1 MVGFNQLSAIFA
13 RKSLLQIWNKM
24 IKQIFAGA
32 LLLTSLLM
40 AQDEY
45 KSWIKAERERFAKTR
60 ELSKVMY
67 PGDSKIDVIYYGLD
81 LKITTNPNYLIGNV
95 TICVKA
101 DTSSLNMCFLDL
113 RSFLIVDSVLLNGT
127 TAQYTHS
134 DNKINITLEHTYS
147 QGEPFTLKVYYR
159 GVPSGTGFGGF
170 FFGTH
175 AGTPIIGSLSE
186 SYSGPYWW
194 PQKDTPA
201 DKADSSDVW
210 ITVADNLVPVSNG
223 SLESIINN
231 GNGTHTYHWK
241 NHYSIAN
248 YLISLAITNYT
259 QYDTYYHYGIADSMV
274 IMNFIYPENFNYVK
288 PFVDETDEMIEVFA
302 DRYGEY
308 PFIEEKY
315 GHAEYEWGGAMEH
328 QTCTSIGFWG
338 SGVISHELAH
348 QWYGDMI
355 TCADWHNIWLNEGF
369 ATYSE
374 AVYVEAR
381 DGKAAYDQ
389 KILSDMNYARNAQ
402 GTIWVQ
408 DITNEWEIFDGARS
422 YAKGACVLHMLR
434 GVVGDSI
441 FFDIMRTYSA
451 DPSVSYRVA
460 TTEDFQAIAESVY
473 GQSLNYFFQEWIY
486 GENEPTYTIG
496 WDKALVSG
504 DIYNV
509 TLNIYQSV
517 NNNPS
522 YFTMPVQVKIN
533 TSLGD
538 TIVTLFNNAQ
548 TQNFQ
553 FQVIGNP
560 TLIVFDPGNWILK
573 NNTTITSLENL
584 TQFSLA
590 QNYPNPFN
598 PSTTIEYILPQS
610 GFVTLKV
617 YNILGKEIATL
628 VNEQIDAGKHKVDFD
643 ASGLNS
649 GVYFY
654 KLLVSDLQGKDG
666 KAGEF
671 VETKKMILLK

>member
-1 MVGFNQLSAIFA
+1 
-13 RKSLLQIWNKM
+13 M
-24 IKQIFAGA
+24 IKQIFAVA

-45 KSWIKAERERFAKTR
+45 KPWIKGERERYSNMNQ
-60 ELSKVMY
+60 LSKVQY
-67 PGDSKIDVIYYGLD
+67 PGDSKIDVTYYGLD
-81 LKITTNPNYLIGNV
+81 LRITTNPNYLYGIV
-95 TICVKA
+95 TIGINS
-101 DTSSLNMCFLDL
+101 DTSSLNSCFLDL
-113 RSFLIVDSVLLNGT
+113 RNILTVDSVLLNGS
-127 TAQYTHS
+127 TATFTHS
-134 DNKINITLEHTYS
+134 SNKINIPLDHTYT
-147 QGEPFTLKVYYR
+147 QGEPFTLKIYYR
-159 GVPSGTGFGGF
+159 GVPGGTNFGGF
-170 FFGTH
+170 TFGSH
-175 AGTPIIGSLSE
+175 NGFPIISTLSE

-210 ITVADNLVPVSNG
+210 ITVADNLIPVSNG
-223 SLESIINN
+223 TLEGITNN
-231 GNGTHTYHWK
+231 GNGTHTYYWK
-241 NHYSIAN
+241 NHYTIAN

-259 QYDTYYHYGIADSMV
+259 QYDTYYHYSPIDSMV
-274 IMNFIYPENFNYVK
+274 IMNFIYPENFNSVK
-288 PFVDETDEMIEVFA
+288 PYVDETDEMIEVFA
-302 DRYGEY
+302 SSYGEY

-315 GHAEYEWGGAMEH
+315 GHAEFDWGGAMEH
-328 QTCTSIGFWG
+328 QTCTSMGFWG

-355 TCADWHNIWLNEGF
+355 TCKDWHHIWLNEGF

-374 AVYVEAR
+374 AVYIEQKS
-381 DGKAAYDQ
+381 GKAAYDSQ
-389 KILSDMNYARNAQ
+389 IASEMSYAKTAV

-408 DITNEWEIFDGARS
+408 DITNEWNIFDGARS
-422 YAKGACVLHMLR
+422 YAKGGCVLHMLR
-434 GVVGDSI
+434 GVVGDST

-451 DPSVSYRVA
+451 DPSVSYGVA

-486 GENEPTYTIG
+486 GENEPTYTVG
-496 WDKALVSG
+496 WDESFVSG

-509 TLNIYQSV
+509 TITIYQAV
-517 NNNPS
+517 NSNPS
-522 YFTMPVQVKIN
+522 YFTMPVQIRIN

-538 TIVTLFNNAQ
+538 TTVTFFNDAQ

-560 TLIVFDPGNWILK
+560 TSIVFDPGNRILK
-573 NNTTITSLENL
+573 NNTVVTSLENL
-584 TQFSLA
+584 TFPVQFSLE

-598 PSTTIEYILPQS
+598 PSTTIEYNLPQG

-617 YNILGKEIATL
+617 YNILGKEVSTL

-666 KAGEF
+666 RAGEL